1 MHTGCVYVC
10 VFFAGALNGL
20 AALLW
25 LVQQQPEAV
34 AAYREVLGLSEASK
48 GVVRLD
54 SFQLLH
60 TLHNLAELLA
70 ELQRKQQQRQQQRGC
85 SAAAAAAAT
94 GASAT
99 AAAAAAEPGEP
110 YGPGVPRT
118 LRDDSLASEAAAIRE
133 QYLAQRQAELAT
145 AHQAFLKAAKDALPA
160 GLRKSKRQQQS
171 AGAAGSSGAGGGAQE
186 GILDELLAAG
196 DDLMGT
202 VGDGGGAR
210 AGGEDVADGEGT
222 AAGASV
228 GEGWYIA
235 VIDALKEAGAD
246 EEVAE
251 VIRVKLQESDTYI
264 RQVGLV
270 VVDCCG
276 AVWGAAGTAWRS
288 VWCVVVAFA
297 VPCDMWHTAVRI
309 SIGLFLCTDWVGMQA
324 LHTRALYVGPHS
336 HAVC

>member
-10 VFFAGALNGL
+10 VCAGALNGL

-25 LVQQQPEAV
+25 LAQQQPEAV

-70 ELQRKQQQRQQQRGC
+70 ELARKQQQRPRQQRGC
-85 SAAAAAAAT
+85 SPAAAAAAAT

-99 AAAAAAEPGEP
+99 AAAAAEPVEP

-160 GLRKSKRQQQS
+160 GLGKSKRQQQS

-210 AGGEDVADGEGT
+210 TGGEDVADGEGT

-228 GEGWYIA
+228 GEGWYVA
-235 VIDALKEAGAD
+235 VIDALKEAGAGD
-246 EEVAE
+246 EVAE

-264 RQVGLV
+264 RQVGV
-270 VVDCCG
+270 VAVDCCG
-276 AVWGAAGTAWRS
+276 TVWGAQQQAKHGARS
-288 VWCVVVAFA
+288 GVCGGCVCCALRHV
-297 VPCDMWHTAVRI
+297 WHTAARP
-309 SIGLFLCTDWVGMQA
+309 A
-324 LHTRALYVGPHS
+324 
-336 HAVC
+336 